1 MSETAGQSGCWDPLI
16 LPYGPLSTLSPRC
29 CVPLS
34 AVWEL
39 PDKCPQGGITRG
51 QRTRCAELPTSTRS
65 TATDGAQEGKG
76 SDRSYR
82 KPLRFWWEWA
92 SFIPKARATHLHC
105 YCVILQGFS
114 VRPMLPS
121 IYHWARSPGI
131 IQLSEMRGDWDSF
144 STPFA
149 SDGYSVCSSVTTWG
163 YFFASKNP

>member
-1 MSETAGQSGCWDPLI
+1 MSETAGQSGCRDPLI

-34 AVWEL
+34 AAWEL
-39 PDKCPQGGITRG
+39 PDKCPQGVITRG
-51 QRTRCAELPTSTRS
+51 
-65 TATDGAQEGKG
+65 ATDPLCWAAHQHTLCGHGWSAGGKRL
-76 SDRSYR
+76 RSYR

-114 VRPMLPS
+114 LRPMLHS

-131 IQLSEMRGDWDSF
+131 IQLSETRGDRDGF

-149 SDGYSVCSSVTTWG
+149 PDGYSFCSSVTTWG